1 MDGIILD
8 DVKKVIGFVSDYT
21 EVDKDLILHINSTLS
36 VLTQRGV
43 GPSSGFEVST
53 GIEQWSD
60 FVDDTR
66 LLMIKSYV
74 CLKVR
79 LLFDSSTM
87 TSYAI
92 NALNDQANEYE
103 WRLQVASEDEINQ

>member
-8 DVKKVIGFVSDYT
+8 DVKKVIGFDPDYK
-21 EVDKDLILHINSTLS
+21 EFDQDLLLHINSVFS
-36 VLTQRGV
+36 ILTQRGV
-43 GPSSGFEVST
+43 GPSEGFEISGDT
-53 GIEQWSD
+53 EEWSD
-60 FVDDTR
+60 FVDDKRVNMVKTY
-66 LLMIKSYV
+66 I

-92 NALNDQANEYE
+92 NALNDQAKEYE

>member
-1 MDGIILD
+1 MNGVILD
-8 DVKKVIGFVSDYT
+8 DVKKVIGVDEVYT
-21 EVDKDLILHINSTLS
+21 EFDKDLILHINSTLS

-43 GPSSGFEVST
+43 GPSSGFEVLT
-53 GIEQWSD
+53 GTEQWSD

-92 NALNDQANEYE
+92 NALNDQVNEYE
-103 WRLQVASEDEINQ
+103 WRLQVASENAING